1 MVRLG
6 AVSSQLTISNLF
18 LLRVI
23 EDTGFGLGVAL
34 ESLIFGDK
42 GFGFGVAI
50 ESLIFGDIGFGLG
63 VASCYERNNQINNL
77 CSKTDDNRS
86 K

>member
-1 MVRLG
+1 MIRLG

-18 LLRVI
+18 LLRVF

-34 ESLIFGDK
+34 
-42 GFGFGVAI
+42 

-77 CSKTDDNRS
+77 SSKSDDNRS

>member
-1 MVRLG
+1 MIRLG
-6 AVSSQLTISNLF
+6 AMSSQLTISSLF
-18 LLRVI
+18 LLRVF

-34 ESLIFGDK
+34 
-42 GFGFGVAI
+42 

-77 CSKTDDNRS
+77 SSKSDDNRS